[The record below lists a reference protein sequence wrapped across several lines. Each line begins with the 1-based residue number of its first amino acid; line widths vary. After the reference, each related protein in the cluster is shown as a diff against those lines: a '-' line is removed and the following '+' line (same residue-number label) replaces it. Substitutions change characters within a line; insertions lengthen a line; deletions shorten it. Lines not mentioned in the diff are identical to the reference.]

1 MGIAESVPQMQEELE
16 RLRARTMELTRGL
29 SAVREGRVDYSIF
42 LELRET
48 VGRLQTEVISMRIS
62 PTLSRVPTEGSRAPV
77 PVYCGDRTTL
87 PNFLKLF
94 QTWTLS
100 HVAGNALV
108 TDEPVRVV
116 GHERSELESIH
127 GREKVNQS
135 IAVWTGL
142 VKGIEKDKT
151 LLDMVIT
158 AGSPSEAWKILLSLV
173 GESSEAAQDRIKK
186 EFEELSFEI
195 GRESMRDYIARAK
208 ALVMKLE
215 QNDVRTTKKEINRR
229 ILNGLPPEF
238 DVEKKMFL
246 VMTDTDPD
254 ELGEALARVEDSRTS
269 IGGAGGTHALA
280 TGVKPRGGGQGRGGG
295 ARRGRGNARGRR
307 DGKGH
312 QHDHH
317 QQQWASQPLAQYQQQ
332 WASQPPA
339 QQQQPQKHQRQ
350 SQQQQRQPQ
359 QRQPQQQ
366 QQQQQQQRPPGHP
379 GGWGP
384 PRICFRCGQPGHF
397 YAGCRAIPPAP
408 LNTCPPVPYT
418 TPQGDYQAN
427 YSATSPGDYASSSGQ
442 HEQQMPTPPAPHGP
456 PASSDSSWSFSTDRA
471 VMTQFCPPGESV
483 HSSGIVCSSSAQ
495 ITPNSAFAVQ
505 SHNSRSDFWIGDSG
519 ASCHMTNDACKM
531 YCMRPPPPGQ
541 QEVITSDGTR
551 IRVECVGNIDVVF
564 HGRSDE
570 KITLCDVSYVPGL
583 KFNLFSFHKAQ
594 QTHVII
600 LDAAGAHIMG
610 KNLTFP
616 CGKSGSYLRATRLAP
631 GTVGARPR
639 TNRAL
644 ASQISTPLS
653 SCVPSFPPS
662 VPSSS
667 QFSIASKISGID
679 AACGDLLEPT
689 PSPPVSSVLGEIEF
703 GRKPLFESDCFFTA
717 AALNP
722 GMMKH
727 GRIVDINHL
736 HVSLAHAHTSV
747 LKATARQHGF
757 RLTGELV
764 SCSACSMAKG
774 NRAPTPHHTT
784 ARAKRPMELVHID
797 TAGPFPASL
806 GGSRYVVMFVDSA
819 SRLQRPYGTRDKSAA
834 TILAVVKRFI
844 ADMGVP
850 RAFRSDN
857 GAEYTNRSFVEFC
870 NNLGIRRELTAPYT
884 PQQNGPVESA
894 LWRAFKAG
902 HAARL
907 GISKIYPDIRV
918 NEVRGSTDAAAT
930 TLWMES
936 LLWASECFNRS
947 ATAAN
952 DGWLSP
958 HEIFYGNRPPLP
970 LLPFFQPA
978 YHRVPRQRKSDA
990 RARPCYFLNFGYNHG
1005 HDCHKLLDAE
1015 TGKVVYSRDVTW
1027 HHPETPLIPPATAV
1041 GNSPTAP
1048 PEDIYVPMPMHV
1060 PSVAAPAPAT
1070 VPPVTVP
1077 PASAPIPAPPTSPPP
1092 VPISNSPAPIPPRVS
1107 RELAHEGYVEMPGR
1121 TRGETRA
1128 MRDAPREYAH
1138 RHGLP
1143 LDHAALV
1150 SMLEKGETVQEVVH
1164 EHGASP
1170 DLPTARASDLHTP
1183 ASVSEVETSPH
1194 AEIWRHSM
1202 DREFQGLLQAG
1213 TFAPI

>member
-1 MGIAESVPQMQEELE
+1 M
-16 RLRARTMELTRGL
+16 
-29 SAVREGRVDYSIF
+29 
-42 LELRET
+42 
-48 VGRLQTEVISMRIS
+48 
-62 PTLSRVPTEGSRAPV
+62 
-77 PVYCGDRTTL
+77 
-87 PNFLKLF
+87 
-94 QTWTLS
+94 
-100 HVAGNALV
+100 
-108 TDEPVRVV
+108 
-116 GHERSELESIH
+116 
-127 GREKVNQS
+127 
-135 IAVWTGL
+135 
-142 VKGIEKDKT
+142 
-151 LLDMVIT
+151 
-158 AGSPSEAWKILLSLV
+158 
-173 GESSEAAQDRIKK
+173 
-186 EFEELSFEI
+186 
-195 GRESMRDYIARAK
+195 
-208 ALVMKLE
+208 
-215 QNDVRTTKKEINRR
+215 
-229 ILNGLPPEF
+229 
-238 DVEKKMFL
+238 
-246 VMTDTDPD
+246 
-254 ELGEALARVEDSRTS
+254 
-269 IGGAGGTHALA
+269 
-280 TGVKPRGGGQGRGGG
+280 
-295 ARRGRGNARGRR
+295 
-307 DGKGH
+307 
-312 QHDHH
+312 
-317 QQQWASQPLAQYQQQ
+317 
-332 WASQPPA
+332 
-339 QQQQPQKHQRQ
+339 
-350 SQQQQRQPQ
+350 
-359 QRQPQQQ
+359 
-366 QQQQQQQRPPGHP
+366 
-379 GGWGP
+379 
-384 PRICFRCGQPGHF
+384 
-397 YAGCRAIPPAP
+397 
-408 LNTCPPVPYT
+408 
-418 TPQGDYQAN
+418 
-427 YSATSPGDYASSSGQ
+427 
-442 HEQQMPTPPAPHGP
+442 
-456 PASSDSSWSFSTDRA
+456 
-471 VMTQFCPPGESV
+471 
-483 HSSGIVCSSSAQ
+483 
-495 ITPNSAFAVQ
+495 
-505 SHNSRSDFWIGDSG
+505 
-519 ASCHMTNDACKM
+519 
-531 YCMRPPPPGQ
+531 
-541 QEVITSDGTR
+541 
-551 IRVECVGNIDVVF
+551 
-564 HGRSDE
+564 
-570 KITLCDVSYVPGL
+570 
-583 KFNLFSFHKAQ
+583 
-594 QTHVII
+594 
-600 LDAAGAHIMG
+600 
-610 KNLTFP
+610 
-616 CGKSGSYLRATRLAP
+616 
-631 GTVGARPR
+631 
-639 TNRAL
+639 
-644 ASQISTPLS
+644 
-653 SCVPSFPPS
+653 
-662 VPSSS
+662 
-667 QFSIASKISGID
+667 
-679 AACGDLLEPT
+679 
-689 PSPPVSSVLGEIEF
+689 SSVLGEIEF
-703 GRKPLFESDCFFTA
+703 GRKPLFESDCFLTA

-727 GRIVDINHL
+727 GRVVDINHL

-958 HEIFYGNRPPLP
+958 HEFFYGNRPPLP

-1077 PASAPIPAPPTSPPP
+1077 PAPAPIPAPPTSPPP

-1138 RHGLP
+1138 RHGLS

-1194 AEIWRHSM
+1194 AKIWRHSM